1 MNHLNISFQIEEV
14 EQLFAQQEVLL
25 AYLYGSQAR
34 GEAGLLSDVDVAV
47 LFAPNLSK
55 PDRFRR
61 LLELSGQLGD
71 IWQRH
76 DVQVIDLAEATPLL
90 RHRVYVDGRVLY
102 CADDAVRVKFI
113 LDTMRDYED
122 TRPIRRVNEKY
133 TLAYFAD

>member
-1 MNHLNISFQIEEV
+1 MNHSSEQFQSEAV
-14 EQLFAQQEVLL
+14 ARLFAQQDVLL

-55 PDRFRR
+55 LDRFRR